1 MLFQLIGGRLDFL
14 TAVIQILAYLVIIF
28 LILPFH
34 EWAHAFVA
42 KCLGDTGM
50 KYRGRLT
57 LNPLEHIDPIGALC
71 MILFGFGWAKPV
83 PIDDRNFK
91 NPKVGMGLSAL
102 AGPVANLLAALV
114 GGLLYNLVLIIS
126 PNFLPDYYMVVSVV
140 LSFLM
145 FYTYANVTLAVFNLL
160 PIPPLD
166 GSKILFMFLPD
177 KIVYKI
183 YQYERFFFIAVIILI
198 WFLPIGFISNTV
210 TDFIMDI
217 ASLPFIPFR

>member
-57 LNPLEHIDPIGALC
+57 LNPLEHIDPMGALC

-210 TDFIMDI
+210 TDFIMNI

>member
-83 PIDDRNFK
+83 PIDHRNFK

-114 GGLLYNLVLIIS
+114 GGLLYNRVLIIS
-126 PNFLPDYYMVVSVV
+126 PDFLPDYYMVVSVV

>member
-1 MLFQLIGGRLDFL
+1 MLFELIGGRLDFL

-210 TDFIMDI
+210 TDFIMNI

>member
-126 PNFLPDYYMVVSVV
+126 PNFLPDYYMVVAVI

-210 TDFIMDI
+210 TDFIMYI

>member
-126 PNFLPDYYMVVSVV
+126 PNFLPDYYMVVAVI

>member
-1 MLFQLIGGRLDFL
+1 MLFQLIGGRLDFMS
-14 TAVIQILAYLVIIF
+14 AVTEILAYLVIIF

-57 LNPLEHIDPIGALC
+57 LNPLEHVDPIGALC

-126 PNFLPDYYMVVSVV
+126 PNFLPDYYMVVAVI
-140 LSFLM
+140 LSFLV
-145 FYTYANVTLAVFNLL
+145 FYTYTNVTLAVFNLL

-177 KIVYKI
+177 RIVYKI

-198 WFLPIGFISNTV
+198 WFLPIGRISNIV
-210 TDFIMDI
+210 TEFIMNI
-217 ASLPFIPFR
+217 TSLPFIPFI

>member
-83 PIDDRNFK
+83 PLDDRNFK

-126 PNFLPDYYMVVSVV
+126 PNLLPDYYMVVSVV

-210 TDFIMDI
+210 TDFIMNI

>member
-198 WFLPIGFISNTV
+198 WFLPIGFISNVV

>member
-198 WFLPIGFISNTV
+198 WFLPIGFISDTV
-210 TDFIMDI
+210 TDFIMNI

>member
-1 MLFQLIGGRLDFL
+1 MLFQLIYGQLDFT
-14 TAVIQILAYLVIIF
+14 TALIEIFAYLVIIF

-114 GGLLYNLVLIIS
+114 GALLCNVVLLIS
-126 PNFLPDYYMVVSVV
+126 PNFSFDYYMVFTVII
-140 LSFLM
+140 SFLM
-145 FYTYANVTLAVFNLL
+145 FYTHANVTLAVFNLL

-198 WFLPIGFISNTV
+198 WFLPIGWISDVV
-210 TDFIMDI
+210 TEFIMNL
-217 ASLPFIPFR
+217 AFLPFKPFL

>member
-1 MLFQLIGGRLDFL
+1 MLFQLIYGRLDFS
-14 TAVIQILAYLVIIF
+14 TALIEILAYLVIIF

-114 GGLLYNLVLIIS
+114 GALLCN
-126 PNFLPDYYMVVSVV
+126 VV
-140 LSFLM
+140 LFISSLYYNMFFFYILLFLE
-145 FYTYANVTLAVFNLL
+145 FYTYANVTLAVFNLM

-198 WFLPIGFISNTV
+198 WFLPIGDISSYITNFLVNIT
-210 TDFIMDI
+210 
-217 ASLPFIPFR
+217 SLPFTLFG

>member
-14 TAVIQILAYLVIIF
+14 TPVIQILAYLVIIF

-210 TDFIMDI
+210 TDFIMNI

>member
-1 MLFQLIGGRLDFL
+1 MLFQLIYGQLDFT
-14 TAVIQILAYLVIIF
+14 TALIEIFAYLVIIF

-114 GGLLYNLVLIIS
+114 GALLCNVVLLIS
-126 PNFLPDYYMVVSVV
+126 PNFSFDYYMVFNIL
-140 LSFLM
+140 LSFFM
-145 FYTYANVTLAVFNLL
+145 FYTHANVTLAVFNLL

-198 WFLPIGFISNTV
+198 WFLPIGWISDVV
-210 TDFIMDI
+210 TEFIMNL
-217 ASLPFIPFR
+217 AFLPFKPFL

>member
-126 PNFLPDYYMVVSVV
+126 PNFLPDYYMVVAVI

-145 FYTYANVTLAVFNLL
+145 FYTYANVTLAVFNLI

-210 TDFIMDI
+210 TDFIMNI

>member
-126 PNFLPDYYMVVSVV
+126 PNFLPDYYMVVAVI

-210 TDFIMDI
+210 TDFIMNI

>member
-1 MLFQLIGGRLDFL
+1 MLFQLIYGQLNFT
-14 TAVIQILAYLVIIF
+14 TALIEILAYLVIIF

-114 GGLLYNLVLIIS
+114 GGLLYSLVLFIS
-126 PNFLPDYYMVVSVV
+126 PNFLPDYYMVVTVI
-140 LSFLM
+140 LSFLG
-145 FYTYANVTLAVFNLL
+145 FYTHANVTLAVFNLL

-177 KIVYKI
+177 KIVYTI
-183 YQYERFFFIAVIILI
+183 YQYERYFFIAVIILI
-198 WFLPIGFISNTV
+198 WFLPIGWVSDIV
-210 TDFIMDI
+210 TEFIMNI
-217 ASLPFIPFR
+217 AFLPFRPFL

>member
-1 MLFQLIGGRLDFL
+1 MLFQLIYGQLNFT
-14 TAVIQILAYLVIIF
+14 TALIEILAYLVIIF

-102 AGPVANLLAALV
+102 AGPVANLLAAIV
-114 GGLLYNLVLIIS
+114 GALLYNVV
-126 PNFLPDYYMVVSVV
+126 PNDNIVFGFIKLFLE
-140 LSFLM
+140 
-145 FYTYANVTLAVFNLL
+145 FYTYANVTLAVFNLM

-177 KIVYKI
+177 RLVYKI
-183 YQYERFFFIAVIILI
+183 YQYERYFFIAVIVLI
-198 WFLPIGFISNTV
+198 WFLPIGSISYAITE
-210 TDFIMDI
+210 FLLI
-217 ASLPFIPFR
+217 